1 MIQTFTVNDFEGPLD
16 LLLHLIRSSKM
27 DIYNINVE
35 SITKQYIDFINASK
49 DMTIDILSEY
59 LVMASELLHLKSK
72 LLLGKTDESE
82 DEEYEINSTEDL
94 QEKLLEY
101 ESMKE
106 IANTFKGLEDK
117 RSVFY
122 TKLPSDLREYMT
134 ERPLEG
140 NVTVDDLANA
150 LKTFL
155 DREELNKPLNTKITK
170 RELSVTERTRQ
181 IRDILKLKKKCEFT
195 SLFEDTSKPYVIV
208 TFLSILEM
216 SKDKELIITQDSLYG
231 SIYVEMRDKHE

>member
-1 MIQTFTVNDFEGPLD
+1 MIQNFTVNDFEGPLD
-16 LLLHLIRSSKM
+16 LLLHLISSSKM

-35 SITKQYIDFINASK
+35 SITKQYIDFINSSK

-106 IANTFKGLEDK
+106 IANKFKTLEDK

-122 TKLPSDLREYMT
+122 TKLPSDLSEYMSDK
-134 ERPLEG
+134 PLEG
-140 NVTVDDLANA
+140 GVTPDDLANA
-150 LKTFL
+150 LKVFL
-155 DREELNKPLNTKITK
+155 
-170 RELSVTERTRQ
+170 
-181 IRDILKLKKKCEFT
+181 
-195 SLFEDTSKPYVIV
+195 
-208 TFLSILEM
+208 
-216 SKDKELIITQDSLYG
+216 
-231 SIYVEMRDKHE
+231 

>member
-1 MIQTFTVNDFEGPLD
+1 MIQKFTVNDFEGPLD

-35 SITKQYIDFINASK
+35 SITKQYIDFINESK
-49 DMTIDILSEY
+49 DMSIDLLSEY

-72 LLLGKTDESE
+72 LLLGKTDEPE

-106 IANTFKGLEDK
+106 VANKFKDLEDK
-117 RSVFY
+117 RSVFF
-122 TKLPSDLREYMT
+122 TKLPSDLSEYMSDK
-134 ERPLEG
+134 PLSSD
-140 NVTVDDLANA
+140 VSIDDLTNA
-150 LKTFL
+150 LKVFL
-155 DREELNKPLNTKITK
+155 EREELNKPLNTKITK
-170 RELSVTERTRQ
+170 RELSVTERSKE
-181 IRDILKLKKKCEFT
+181 IRETLKKLKKCEFT
-195 SLFEDTSKPYVIV
+195 SLFEDTSKPYVII

-216 SKDKELIITQDSLYG
+216 SKNKELTITQDKIYG
-231 SIYVEMRDKHE
+231 SIYLEMK

>member
-1 MIQTFTVNDFEGPLD
+1 MIQKFTVNDFEGPLD

-35 SITKQYIDFINASK
+35 SITKQYIDFINESK
-49 DMTIDILSEY
+49 DMSIDILSEY
-59 LVMASELLHLKSK
+59 LVMASELLHLKSR
-72 LLLGKTDESE
+72 LLLGKTETQE

-106 IANTFKGLEDK
+106 IANKFKTLEDK

-122 TKLPSDLREYMT
+122 TKLPSDLSEYMS
-134 ERPLEG
+134 EKPLEG
-140 NVTVDDLANA
+140 GVTPEDLANA
-150 LKTFL
+150 LKVFL
-155 DREELNKPLNTKITK
+155 EREELNKPLNTKITK
-170 RELSVTERTRQ
+170 RELSVTERSHQ
-181 IRDILKLKKKCEFT
+181 IRETLRKLKRCEFT
-195 SLFEDTSKPYVIV
+195 SLFEDTSKPYVII

-216 SKDKELIITQDSLYG
+216 SKNKELTITKDKISG
-231 SIYVEMRDKHE
+231 SIYLEMK

>member
-1 MIQTFTVNDFEGPLD
+1 MIQKFTVNDFEGPLD

-49 DMTIDILSEY
+49 DMSIDLLSEY

-72 LLLGKTDESE
+72 LLLGKTDEKE

-106 IANTFKGLEDK
+106 VANKFKDLEDK

-122 TKLPSDLREYMT
+122 TKLPSDLSEYMSDK
-134 ERPLEG
+134 PLSSD
-140 NVTVDDLANA
+140 VTIDDLTNA
-150 LKTFL
+150 LKVFL
-155 DREELNKPLNTKITK
+155 EREELNKPLNTKITK
-170 RELSVTERTRQ
+170 RELSVTERSHQ
-181 IRDILKLKKKCEFT
+181 IRETLKKLKKCEFT
-195 SLFEDTSKPYVIV
+195 SLFEDTSKPYVII

-216 SKDKELIITQDSLYG
+216 SKNKELTITQDKIYG
-231 SIYVEMRDKHE
+231 SIYLEMK

>member
-1 MIQTFTVNDFEGPLD
+1 MIQNFTVNDFEGPLD

-72 LLLGKTDESE
+72 LLLGKSDESE

-106 IANTFKGLEDK
+106 IANKFKTLEDK
-117 RSVFY
+117 RKKVIY
-122 TKLPSDLREYMT
+122 TTS
-134 ERPLEG
+134 
-140 NVTVDDLANA
+140 
-150 LKTFL
+150 
-155 DREELNKPLNTKITK
+155 
-170 RELSVTERTRQ
+170 Q
-181 IRDILKLKKKCEFT
+181 I
-195 SLFEDTSKPYVIV
+195 
-208 TFLSILEM
+208 
-216 SKDKELIITQDSLYG
+216 
-231 SIYVEMRDKHE
+231 

>member
-1 MIQTFTVNDFEGPLD
+1 MIQKFTVNDFEGPLD

-35 SITKQYIDFINASK
+35 SITKQYIDFINESK
-49 DMTIDILSEY
+49 DMSIDLLSEY

-72 LLLGKTDESE
+72 LLLGKTDEAE
-82 DEEYEINSTEDL
+82 DEEYEINSAEDL

-106 IANTFKGLEDK
+106 IANKFKTLEDK

-122 TKLPSDLREYMT
+122 TKLPSDLSEYMSDK
-134 ERPLEG
+134 PLSSD
-140 NVTVDDLANA
+140 VTIDDLTNA
-150 LKTFL
+150 LKVFL
-155 DREELNKPLNTKITK
+155 EREELNKPLNTKITK
-170 RELSVTERTRQ
+170 RELSVTERSRE
-181 IRDILKLKKKCEFT
+181 IRETLKKLKKCEFT
-195 SLFEDTSKPYVIV
+195 SLFEDTSRPYVII

-216 SKDKELIITQDSLYG
+216 SKNKELTITQDKIYG
-231 SIYVEMRDKHE
+231 SIYLEMK